1 MKKNER
7 EIASLAMRFM
17 IGNRKQKSF
26 RCKHKWEMYPLRM
39 LVQGLAYNVRK
50 KLHDHRL
57 WSPFGG
63 RPVNIPKERITRRT
77 SIKQKGQETN
87 TVPGK

>member
-26 RCKHKWEMYPLRM
+26 RCKLKWEMYPLRM

-50 KLHDHRL
+50 K
-57 WSPFGG
+57 SS
-63 RPVNIPKERITRRT
+63 RPSRVVAFAGDALEIYLNKLLKPK
-77 SIKQKGQETN
+77 KNHKA
-87 TVPGK
+87 